1 MLCVLV
7 TFSCFFFFFCSL
19 WVENISAVHNHL
31 IFLSQTLT
39 RNAYHITARDAQTT
53 LPKWLITDRSR
64 LKFMW
69 LKKKCDKGLWEGNQI
84 HVSCMRWDSFS
95 PQTGLFLY
103 VSAGVGFQMWKW
115 DYLFLLFSIIKL
127 WQLLFRI
134 SIC

>member
-69 LKKKCDKGLWEGNQI
+69 LKKKMWQGI
-84 HVSCMRWDSFS
+84 MRRESNPCKLHAVGQLQSTNRFISLCFS
-95 PQTGLFLY
+95 WCRISNVKMGLF
-103 VSAGVGFQMWKW
+103 VSFIFYNKTLTVAF
-115 DYLFLLFSIIKL
+115 
-127 WQLLFRI
+127 
-134 SIC
+134 